1 MGFVIKA
8 EPDEG
13 GDSHRADLF
22 KRIAGLVAYV
32 TRCVQPVSDG
42 FVERKERSRHF
53 VERPGGYDLMR
64 RGKEQTF
71 RVLRIRRTRIEQHR
85 AGLTEERRKVRTD
98 RKSTR

>member
-1 MGFVIKA
+1 FVIKA

-13 GDSHRADLF
+13 EVAALNLANLF

-85 AGLTEERRKVRTD
+85 AGLTEERRKVRTAGFPH
-98 RKSTR
+98 